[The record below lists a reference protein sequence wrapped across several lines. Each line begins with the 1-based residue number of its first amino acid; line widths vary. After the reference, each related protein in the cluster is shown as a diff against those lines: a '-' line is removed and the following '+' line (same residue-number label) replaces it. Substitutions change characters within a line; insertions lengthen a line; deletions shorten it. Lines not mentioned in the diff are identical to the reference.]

1 MPGNYNI
8 PSPTPG
14 GRGSGWVGDPVMQGI
29 MRMYLDQFNQMPDYQ
44 SFLQQRMV
52 PIQDQLARGAV
63 QSRKNAA
70 SNISSRGMLGSGAY
84 PAALGMIEQG
94 RLGAEGRGRGKR
106 GQRVVARQL
115 GRLRGMMT
123 AGQGAFVP
131 SSPYGPDPGFDWGGL
146 AKSFGQ
152 MGTDLAMIAML
163 T

>member
-14 GRGSGWVGDPVMQGI
+14 GRGSGWVGDPVMQSI

-94 RLGAEGRGRGKR
+94 RLGAEGQAM
-106 GQRVVARQL
+106 GQLSQQYDAQQL
-115 GRLRGMMT
+115 ALLRGMMT

-131 SSPYGPDPGFDWGGL
+131 SSPYGPEPKTDWTDF
-146 AKSFGQ
+146 A
-152 MGTDLAMIAML
+152 GTMADLAMQL
-163 T
+163 FGG